1 MHAQL
6 IALIA
11 YGAGS
16 EKTVCMRVWD
26 EYLFYVVCVC
36 VCWCGC
42 GRGCFVCALVVA
54 IIEFYGRLFLLPP
67 LSVANL

>member
-26 EYLFYVVCVC
+26 EYLFYVVCVR
-36 VCWCGC
+36 VCWCVDVGV
-42 GRGCFVCALVVA
+42 GVLFVHLW
-54 IIEFYGRLFLLPP
+54 P
-67 LSVANL
+67 